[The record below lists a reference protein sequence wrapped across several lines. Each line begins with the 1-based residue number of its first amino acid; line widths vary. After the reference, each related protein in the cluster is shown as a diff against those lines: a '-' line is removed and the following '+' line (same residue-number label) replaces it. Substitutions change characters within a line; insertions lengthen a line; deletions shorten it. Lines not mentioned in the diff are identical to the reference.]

1 MRLRRLRRRFALTG
15 PRLAVRRA
23 MPWPLRWLAAAL
35 VLGLSAAVALWAFEF
50 GKSLAG
56 LDAGARQELKYLRTE
71 SRDLHA
77 QVNRMKEVATAAE
90 SLRATERAAMD
101 VLAERLRQ
109 LEADNRGL
117 R

>member
-56 LDAGARQELKYLRTE
+56 LDAGARQ
-71 SRDLHA
+71 SRVL
-77 QVNRMKEVATAAE
+77 
-90 SLRATERAAMD
+90 D
-101 VLAERLRQ
+101 VVAERRHATHPPGASYCGTRLTFSSINDAPGSRS
-109 LEADNRGL
+109 
-117 R
+117 